1 MFIFLMEELK
11 FKVVQNSFQQE
22 GSCFQHL
29 EFNHWVILTTLY
41 HLMVSKYGLI
51 IGERIV
57 IIFLTR

>member
-1 MFIFLMEELK
+1 MEELK
-11 FKVVQNSFQQE
+11 FKVVKTVSMQE

-51 IGERIV
+51 IDEHIV
-57 IIFLTR
+57 IIFVTW